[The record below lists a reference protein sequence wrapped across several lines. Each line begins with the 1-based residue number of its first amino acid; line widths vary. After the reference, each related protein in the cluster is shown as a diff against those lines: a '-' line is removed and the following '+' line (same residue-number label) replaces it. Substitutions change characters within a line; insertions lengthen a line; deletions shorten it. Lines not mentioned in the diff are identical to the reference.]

1 MEGTEKSIKRRGLSK
16 KGRGVPEKGGG
27 EFLKGKIIQNVIKK
41 M

>member
-1 MEGTEKSIKRRGLSK
+1 MEGTEKSIKWRGLPK